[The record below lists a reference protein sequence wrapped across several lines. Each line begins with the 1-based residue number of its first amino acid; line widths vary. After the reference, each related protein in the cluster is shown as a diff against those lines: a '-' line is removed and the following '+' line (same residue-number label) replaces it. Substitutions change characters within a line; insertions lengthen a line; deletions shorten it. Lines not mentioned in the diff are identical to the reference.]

1 MPVISEIK
9 ENENGGFYEQ
19 GKPFDKAKWVS
30 IFNIY
35 EKELEAYGKCTI
47 RRLAE
52 RASISNNSA
61 RKMID
66 YYKSGIVVPYLKPR
80 GHSLRGV
87 GALLGWEMRHHEYL
101 YTLYRDNPSM
111 PVDGYV
117 EEFYNWC
124 GICLSKSTVE
134 RWFQTIGP
142 FKGTMRVTSRYP
154 SARDSWTTYHILE
167 NYLAFILSIDDHSRL
182 VFADEKPMKEVDV
195 YRLVRRDLVTGFTP
209 NHSVD
214 SANSKNRY
222 SILAAVNIKGGNI
235 PSVQSV
241 LIETCT
247 DSSIFLRFIRV
258 LLDSGVLQRGD
269 VFVLDNCTIH
279 MYGDNVG
286 TQDYLFHEFGIL
298 MITLPPYHPDF
309 NPTEL
314 VFNTTLQRLSARR
327 ARYKCWKI
335 PFADSWR
342 EISFRDCIIYEL
354 DNFDRNDILSFYHLQ
369 GYAYD
374 VNCDRI

>member
-1 MPVISEIK
+1 MPVVTEVYQ
-9 ENENGGFYEQ
+9 NRNGGFYEHR
-19 GKPFDKAKWVS
+19 KPFEKAKWAS
-30 IFNIY
+30 ILSMY
-35 EKELEAYGKCTI
+35 EKELEAHGRCTI
-47 RRLAE
+47 RRLAD

-61 RKMID
+61 RKLID
-66 YYKSGIVVPYLKPR
+66 YHDSGIVVPHMKTR

-87 GALLGWEMRHHEYL
+87 GALLGWEMKHHVFL
-101 YTLYRDNPSM
+101 YDLYRDNPSI

-117 EEFYNWC
+117 EEFLHWY

-154 SARDSWTTYHILE
+154 SGRDSWTTLQILHH
-167 NYLAFILSIDDHSRL
+167 YLDFILSIEDHSRL
-182 VFADEKPMKEVDV
+182 MFGDEKPMKEVDV
-195 YRLVRRDLVTGFTP
+195 YRLVRRDPVTGFTP
-209 NHSVD
+209 NHTLDSVC
-214 SANSKNRY
+214 SKNRY
-222 SILAAVNIKGGNI
+222 SILAAVNVKGGTI
-235 PSVQSV
+235 PPVQSV

-247 DSSIFLRFIRV
+247 DSSIFLQFIRI

-269 VFVLDNCTIH
+269 VYILDNCTIH
-279 MYGDNVG
+279 MYGDNIG
-286 TQDYLFHEFGIL
+286 TQQYLFEEFGIL

-335 PFADSWR
+335 PYANSWR
-342 EISFRDCIIYEL
+342 EITFKDCIVYEL
-354 DNFDRNDILSFYHLQ
+354 DNFSRNDILSFYHSQ

-374 VNCDRI
+374 IKYDRI